1 MKLNDAKKIIK
12 WAIIQIILYLVA
24 SKQMILDFDNIIFKN

>member
-12 WAIIQIILYLVA
+12 WAIIQIFLYLVA
-24 SKQMILDFDNIIFKN
+24 SKQMILDFDNIIFEN